1 MTPFHLRES
10 RERTL
15 ALSLAL
21 ADPLASIFVGLW
33 LETRLHPMIESW
45 LQRHVLHYSAWAVIL
60 FAGIALIAANPM
72 VPFSL
77 TARGFGV
84 SDRLFQ
90 ETKPRHFAFWSG
102 IALVVV
108 SHNAI
113 AMQWV
118 EQEIPLLNYTG
129 TAILAI
135 LGATVL
141 AFGMY
146 GLAIAAWQ
154 SSSTAIN
161 DSRIQSRNR
170 LRFQNHAGHL
180 TLCGGI
186 AHGVFR
192 ERNLANGAAEKGE
205 VLIYGERS
213 ANRGTL
219 VIGAP
224 GSSKT
229 RSKIYSD
236 FHWGLMTSRR
246 AGALVFV
253 TKRRAT
259 NDFLAIAKQHCH
271 DNQIHVVGVGE
282 NRASMDIT
290 AGMTHES
297 IGDAIKDGLGESHSE
312 FWKQGPSAFVEGF
325 VELIQALRPATI
337 HVAAAIDKDGHE
349 EPGGEA
355 YDLEI
360 GDTLPALL
368 DLMALDGRRLD
379 AVFEYG
385 FNQARELDTTRPTEA
400 AALRALLRE
409 IKERIVPLLRRDPK
423 LGEELRQSVLPQLQP
438 FGRGA
443 LRSAFCDRNGID
455 LSLIEKGH
463 VILIEIDE
471 TEYPRA
477 VATVVRMVF
486 RRIVQMARERTA
498 SNRVGE
504 LDPVLLSCDEYTNY
518 AALGHVPAWNT
529 IRESNFVGTI
539 GITSISALVKQLG
552 DQHAAN
558 AIIANFG
565 NKFFF
570 EIDDKATRDVA
581 NELIGKTT
589 VLRRGSSEGTSTTR
603 GTSANASIAGGSHQ
617 SNGTTHSESTNE
629 HREDALDGAVW
640 RSLHAEKEF
649 ATAIAFV
656 RTDEGTTTDVVTLG
670 VLDPAGGIYTA
681 LPEAYGLGD

>member
-10 RERTL
+10 RERIV
-15 ALSLAL
+15 ALSVAL
-21 ADPLASIFVGLW
+21 VDPIASIPVALW
-33 LETRLHPMIESW
+33 LEPMLRPMIESW
-45 LQRHVLHYSAWAVIL
+45 LQHHVLHYSAWHVIL
-60 FAGIALIAANPM
+60 VAGIALIASNPM
-72 VPFSL
+72 APFSL
-77 TARGFGV
+77 IARGFGV
-84 SDRLFQ
+84 SESIFQ
-90 ETKPRHFAFWSG
+90 KTKPRYFVFWCG

-108 SHNAI
+108 SHNAF
-113 AMQWV
+113 AVQWV
-118 EQEIPLLNYTG
+118 KEQIPFLNYTG

-135 LGATVL
+135 LGVIVVSI
-141 AFGMY
+141 GIY
-146 GLAIAAWQ
+146 DLAIATWHA
-154 SSSTAIN
+154 SSALISN
-161 DSRIQSRNR
+161 SRIQSQNR
-170 LRFQNHAGHL
+170 VRFQNHAGHL

-192 ERNLANGAAEKGE
+192 ERNLANGAAERGE

-219 VIGAP
+219 AIGAP

-236 FHWGLMTSRR
+236 FHWGLLTSPR
-246 AGALVFV
+246 AGGLVFIS
-253 TKRRAT
+253 KRRAT
-259 NDFLAIAKQHCH
+259 NDFLAIAKQHRD

-325 VELIQALRPATI
+325 VELILALRPATI

-360 GDTLPALL
+360 GDTLPTLL
-368 DLMALDGRRLD
+368 DLMSLDGRRLD

-385 FNQARELDTTRPTEA
+385 FDRAKGLDTTLPAEA

-423 LGEELRQSVLPQLQP
+423 LGEELRQSALPQLQP

-443 LRSAFCDRNGID
+443 LRNAFCDRNGID

-504 LDPVLLSCDEYTNY
+504 LDPILLSCDEYTNY

-529 IRESNFVGTI
+529 IRESNFVATI
-539 GITSISALVKQLG
+539 GITSISALVRQLG
-552 DQHAAN
+552 DQHAAH
-558 AIIANFG
+558 AIVANFA

-570 EIDDKATRDVA
+570 AIDDKATRDVA

-589 VLRRGSSEGTSTTR
+589 VLRRGSSEGTSKTR
-603 GTSANASIAGGSHQ
+603 GTSANASIAGGSHE
-617 SNGTTHSESTNE
+617 SSGTTRSESASE

-670 VLDPAGGIYTA
+670 VLDPANGLATA
-681 LPEAYGLGD
+681 TPAQYGLT